1 MRFRFFTFCLI
12 LLYNCSCT
20 SAYKNFNPQKKFD
33 VHQLQEDFTL
43 ARNVLEKIH
52 PTLYWYLSK
61 VSMDMYFKAGYERIK
76 DSMTEQDFNWKI
88 MAPIVHQIHC
98 GHTSIRLS
106 EGYEKWAKNK
116 VFASFP
122 LYLKCWND
130 TMAVVAN
137 LDTTDRIFKRGTIIK
152 SINKIPA
159 NKIIHKMLLYLPED
173 GYAHNVNYIRIS
185 NNFPALHRNI
195 FGLSKTYTVEYLDS
209 LGIKKSTILK
219 LFEPKPDSTKTT
231 ISTKQKPEKDSNKI
245 KRNEQYRSLKIDSS
259 GKFAVMQL
267 NSFSN
272 GGLRFF
278 FRKSF
283 KTLKRKNI
291 NNLIID
297 LRNNGGGYIFNSN
310 LLIKYI
316 SRTPVLVA
324 DSIYA
329 KVKSLKPYTH
339 HFKMGTITSWGLRF
353 MTNRKQNGHFEENQF
368 QNQLLIPK
376 IKNHYDGKVIV
387 LISGPTFSA
396 STLFANAVKGQSGI
410 RLLGEETGGGWY
422 GNGGVLIQ
430 DVVLPNTKLRLR
442 MPLFKLVQYNH
453 KTTNFGLG
461 IPPDIYVP
469 TSYDALIK
477 GYDKKMRVA
486 QSLIMQ
492 SLEK

>member
-1 MRFRFFTFCLI
+1 MRFRYFILWLTLI
-12 LLYNCSCT
+12 YTCSCT
-20 SAYKNFNPQKKFD
+20 STYKSFNPQQKFA
-33 VHQLQEDFTL
+33 VHQLQQDFTL

-52 PTLYWYLSK
+52 PTLYWYFPK
-61 VSMDMYFKAGYERIK
+61 DSMDMYFNAGYKYLK
-76 DSMTEQDFNWKI
+76 DSMTEQEFNWKI
-88 MAPIVHQIHC
+88 MAPIIHQIHC

-137 LDTTDRIFKRGTIIK
+137 LDSTDRIFKRGTIIK

-159 NKIIHKMLLYLPED
+159 NKIISKMLLYLPED
-173 GYAHNVNYIRIS
+173 GYAQNVNYIRIS

-195 FGLSKTYTVEYLDS
+195 FGLSKTYNVEYLDS
-209 LGIKKSTILK
+209 LGIKKSTTLK
-219 LFEPKPDSTKTT
+219 LFEPKSDTT
-231 ISTKQKPEKDSNKI
+231 IVSKPNKKLEKDSNKTKGI
-245 KRNEQYRSLKIDSS
+245 EKYRLLKIDSS

-283 KTLKRKNI
+283 KALKRKNI

-324 DSIYA
+324 DSIYS
-329 KVKSLKPYTH
+329 KVKSLSPFTH
-339 HFKMGTITSWGLRF
+339 HFKMGTIISWGLRY
-353 MTNRKQNGHFEENQF
+353 MTKRKQNGIYHDNQVEG
-368 QNQLLIPK
+368 QLLVPK
-376 IKNHYDGKVIV
+376 IKNHYSGKVYV

-410 RLLGEETGGGWY
+410 KLLGEETGGGWY

-430 DVVLPNTKLRLR
+430 DLVLSNTKLRLR
-442 MPLFKLVQYNH
+442 MPLFKVVQYNH

-486 QSLIMQ
+486 QTLIMQ
-492 SLEK
+492 NH

>member
-1 MRFRFFTFCLI
+1 MRFRYFILWLTLI
-12 LLYNCSCT
+12 YTCSCT
-20 SAYKNFNPQKKFD
+20 STYKSFNPQQKFA
-33 VHQLQEDFTL
+33 VHQLQQDFTL

-52 PTLYWYLSK
+52 PTLYWYMPK
-61 VSMDMYFKAGYERIK
+61 DSMEMYFNAGYKYIK
-76 DSMTEQDFNWKI
+76 DSMTEQEFNWKI
-88 MAPIVHQIHC
+88 MAPIIHQIHC

-137 LDTTDRIFKRGTIIK
+137 LDSTDRIFKRGTIIK

-159 NKIIHKMLLYLPED
+159 NKIISKMLLYLPED
-173 GYAHNVNYIRIS
+173 GYAQNVNYIRIS

-195 FGLSKTYTVEYLDS
+195 FGLSKTYNVEYLDS
-209 LGIKKSTILK
+209 LGIKKSTTLK
-219 LFEPKPDSTKTT
+219 LFEPKSDTT
-231 ISTKQKPEKDSNKI
+231 IVSKPNKKLEKDSNKTKGI
-245 KRNEQYRSLKIDSS
+245 EKYRLLKIDSS

-283 KTLKRKNI
+283 KALKRKNI

-324 DSIYA
+324 DSIYS
-329 KVKSLKPYTH
+329 KVKSLSPFTH
-339 HFKMGTITSWGLRF
+339 HFKMGTITSWGLRY
-353 MTNRKQNGHFEENQF
+353 MTKRKQNGIYHDNQF
-368 QNQLLIPK
+368 EGQLLVPK
-376 IKNHYDGKVIV
+376 IKNHYSGKVYV

-410 RLLGEETGGGWY
+410 KLLGEETGGGWY

-430 DVVLPNTKLRLR
+430 DLVLSNTKLRLR
-442 MPLFKLVQYNH
+442 MPLFKVVQYNH

-486 QSLIMQ
+486 QTLIMQ
-492 SLEK
+492 NH

>member
-1 MRFRFFTFCLI
+1 MRFRYFILWLTLI
-12 LLYNCSCT
+12 YTCSCT
-20 SAYKNFNPQKKFD
+20 STYKSFNPQQKFA
-33 VHQLQEDFTL
+33 VHQLQQDFTL

-52 PTLYWYLSK
+52 PTLYWYMPK
-61 VSMDMYFKAGYERIK
+61 DSMEMYFNAGYKYIK
-76 DSMTEQDFNWKI
+76 DSMTEQEFNWKI
-88 MAPIVHQIHC
+88 MAPIIHQIHC

-137 LDTTDRIFKRGTIIK
+137 LDSTDRIFKRGTIIK

-159 NKIIHKMLLYLPED
+159 NKIISKMLLYLPED
-173 GYAHNVNYIRIS
+173 GYAQNVNYIRIS

-195 FGLSKTYTVEYLDS
+195 FGLSKTYNVEYLDS
-209 LGIKKSTILK
+209 LGIKKSTTLK
-219 LFEPKPDSTKTT
+219 LFEPKSDTT
-231 ISTKQKPEKDSNKI
+231 IVSKPNKKLEKDSNKTKGI
-245 KRNEQYRSLKIDSS
+245 EKYRLLKIDSS

-283 KTLKRKNI
+283 KALKRKNI

-324 DSIYA
+324 DSIYS
-329 KVKSLKPYTH
+329 KVKSLSPFTH
-339 HFKMGTITSWGLRF
+339 HFKMGTIISWGLRY
-353 MTNRKQNGHFEENQF
+353 MTKRKQNGIYHDNQVEG
-368 QNQLLIPK
+368 QLLVPK
-376 IKNHYDGKVIV
+376 IKNHYSGKVYV

-410 RLLGEETGGGWY
+410 KLLGEETGGGWY

-430 DVVLPNTKLRLR
+430 DLVLSNTKLRLR
-442 MPLFKLVQYNH
+442 MPLFKVVQYNH

-486 QSLIMQ
+486 QTLIMQ
-492 SLEK
+492 NH

>member
-12 LLYNCSCT
+12 LIYNCSCT
-20 SAYKNFNPQKKFD
+20 STYKNFNPQKKFG
-33 VHQLQEDFTL
+33 VNQLQQDFTL

-52 PTLYWYLSK
+52 PTLYWYFPK
-61 VSMDMYFKAGYERIK
+61 DSMDMYFNAGYKYLK
-76 DSMTEQDFNWKI
+76 DSMTEQEFNWKI

-137 LDTTDRIFKRGTIIK
+137 LDSTDRIFKRGTIIK

-159 NKIIHKMLLYLPED
+159 NKIISKMLMYLSED
-173 GYAHNVNYIRIS
+173 GYAHNVSYIRIS

-195 FGLSKTYTVEYLDS
+195 FGLSKSYNVEYLDS
-209 LGIKKSTILK
+209 LGTKKSTTLK
-219 LFEPKPDSTKTT
+219 LFEPKSDSSIASKP
-231 ISTKQKPEKDSNKI
+231 KQKAEKSSSKL

-267 NSFSN
+267 NTFSN
-272 GGLRFF
+272 GGLNLF

-283 KTLKRKNI
+283 SALKRKNI
-291 NNLIID
+291 DNLIID

-329 KVKSLKPYTH
+329 KVKSLSPYTH
-339 HFKMGTITSWGLRF
+339 YFKMGTLTSWGLRF
-353 MTNRKQNGHFEENQF
+353 MTNRKQNGHFKENQF
-368 QNQLLIPK
+368 ESQLLVPK
-376 IKNHYDGKVIV
+376 IKNHYNGKVYV
-387 LISGPTFSA
+387 LTSGSTFSA

-410 RLLGEETGGGWY
+410 KLLGEETGGGWY

-430 DVVLPNTKLRLR
+430 DLVLPNTKLRLR

-453 KTTNFGLG
+453 KTSNKGLG

-469 TSYDALIK
+469 TSYEALIK
-477 GYDKKMRVA
+477 GYDKKMKVA
-486 QSLIMQ
+486 QTLIMQ

>member
-1 MRFRFFTFCLI
+1 MQFRFLIFCLI
-12 LLYNCSCT
+12 LIYNCSCT
-20 SAYKNFNPQKKFD
+20 STYKNFNPQKKFG
-33 VHQLQEDFTL
+33 VNQLQQDFTL

-52 PTLYWYLSK
+52 PTLYWYLPK
-61 VSMDMYFKAGYERIK
+61 DSMDMYFNAGYKYLK
-76 DSMTEQDFNWKI
+76 DSMTEQEFNWKI

-137 LDTTDRIFKRGTIIK
+137 LDSTDRIFKRGTIIK

-159 NKIIHKMLLYLPED
+159 NKIVSKMLLYLSED
-173 GYAHNVNYIRIS
+173 GYAHNVSYIRIS

-195 FGLSKTYTVEYLDS
+195 FGLSKTYAVEYLDS
-209 LGIKKSTILK
+209 LGTKKSTILK
-219 LFEPKPDSTKTT
+219 LFEPKPDST
-231 ISTKQKPEKDSNKI
+231 IASKPKNKVEKDSNKI
-245 KRNEQYRSLKIDSS
+245 KRNEKYRSLKIDSS

-267 NSFSN
+267 NTFSN
-272 GGLRFF
+272 GGLNFF

-283 KTLKRKNI
+283 RLLKRKNM

-339 HFKMGTITSWGLRF
+339 NFKMGTITSWGLRF
-353 MTNRKQNGHFEENQF
+353 MTNRKQNGHFKENQF
-368 QNQLLIPK
+368 QNQLLVPK
-376 IKNHYDGKVIV
+376 IKNHYNGKVYV

-410 RLLGEETGGGWY
+410 KLLGEETGGGWY

-442 MPLFKLVQYNH
+442 MPLFKVVQYNH

-477 GYDKKMRVA
+477 GYDKKMQVA
-486 QSLIMQ
+486 KSLIMQ

>member
-1 MRFRFFTFCLI
+1 
-12 LLYNCSCT
+12 
-20 SAYKNFNPQKKFD
+20 
-33 VHQLQEDFTL
+33 LQEDFTL

-52 PTLYWYLSK
+52 PTLYWYFPK
-61 VSMDMYFKAGYERIK
+61 DSMDMYFNAGYNYLK

-159 NKIIHKMLLYLPED
+159 KKIISKMLLYLPED

-195 FGLSKTYTVEYLDS
+195 FGLSKTYNVEYLDS
-209 LGIKKSTILK
+209 LGTKKSTILK
-219 LFEPKPDSTKTT
+219 LFEPKTDSIKSS
-231 ISTKQKPEKDSNKI
+231 ISPKQKPEKDSNKI
-245 KRNEQYRSLKIDSS
+245 KKNEQYRSLKFDSS

-324 DSIYA
+324 DSIYS
-329 KVKSLKPYTH
+329 KVKSLKPFTH
-339 HFKMGTITSWGLRF
+339 HFKWGHITSWGLRY
-353 MTNRKQNGHFEENQF
+353 MTKRKENGFYHDNQYES
-368 QNQLLIPK
+368 QILIPK
-376 IKNHYDGKVIV
+376 NKNHYDGKVIV

-442 MPLFKLVQYNH
+442 MPLFKVVQYNH

-461 IPPDIYVP
+461 IPPDIFVP